1 MFVIDKKEKLVE
13 IATDFFLKEVRKDKA
28 AKFIIPTGNAPIE
41 MYANICEEY
50 ENNKISLS
58 EISTFNLDEYMPDE
72 ETNPT
77 KRSLR
82 TYMEEK
88 LFDKTD
94 IKVEN
99 TYFPT
104 DIETFNNALDEA
116 GKINVSYLGLGG
128 NGHIGF
134 NEPGSKVLR
143 TNVAILEQ
151 STRDAMAEKYNLSMD
166 IVPTMALTTGLKD
179 ILERSE
185 KIIILA
191 WGEGKKEPLK
201 ALKKAIKL
209 NQVDPQWPVTNLIS
223 HKNLIVL
230 TDQWL
235 D

>member
-1 MFVIDKKEKLVE
+1 MFIIDKKDKLVE
-13 IATDFFLKEVRKDKA
+13 IATESFFNEVKKNE
-28 AKFIIPTGNAPIE
+28 KVNFIIPTGNAPIE

-50 ENNKISLS
+50 KKGNISLS
-58 EISTFNLDEYMPDE
+58 KVSTFNLDEYMQDDI
-72 ETNPT
+72 TNPT

-88 LFDKTD
+88 LFNHTD
-94 IKVEN
+94 IKIEN

-104 DIETFNNALDEA
+104 DVKEFDNELDSA
-116 GKINVSYLGLGG
+116 GSINISYLGLGG

-134 NEPGSKVLR
+134 NEPGSIVQR
-143 TNVAILEQ
+143 TNVAKLEE
-151 STRDAMAEKYNLSMD
+151 SSRIAMAEKYNLEMD

-179 ILERSE
+179 IIDRSE

-191 WGEGKKEPLK
+191 WGEGKREPLK
-201 ALKKAIKL
+201 ALKKAIKE
-209 NQVDPQWPVTNLIS
+209 NKVDPQWPVTNLIV